1 MVVSKNQITFSNR
14 GGRISDKTEGGI
26 FINGQNWSSGKA
38 QDLTKLLTMVKQ
50 DYVSLDKAIVKSSS
64 LSLNSS
70 SSSMEYEKQHE
81 ISRLLGSTTTPAYI
95 DVLLF
100 AHLCEA
106 LLDPELLLILSACPN
121 LL

>member
-1 MVVSKNQITFSNR
+1 
-14 GGRISDKTEGGI
+14 
-26 FINGQNWSSGKA
+26 
-38 QDLTKLLTMVKQ
+38 MVKQ